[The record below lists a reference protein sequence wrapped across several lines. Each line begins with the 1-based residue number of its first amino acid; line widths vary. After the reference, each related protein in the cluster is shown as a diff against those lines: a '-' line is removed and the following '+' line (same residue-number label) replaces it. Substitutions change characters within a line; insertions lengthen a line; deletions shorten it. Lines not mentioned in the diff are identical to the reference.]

1 MAEVSLKISAEFAQA
16 QKEFTKLGNVS
27 EEAREQIEKFR
38 KSFDP
43 KEIDTFMAKNKLMSI
58 AVQTTK
64 GDLAGAK
71 AEVKG
76 LEKYLQKLQSEGLS
90 PTSKEF
96 EKLANQLVNS
106 REKMNKLS
114 DEAKKLK
121 FDGMK
126 KGADDSTLSMKSM
139 VNAVGAL
146 GIGFGAYQIANKIF
160 DIGKASI
167 VAAANM
173 EQQTVAFT
181 TMLGSAAKAESLLA
195 SLQEFA
201 ATTPFNFNELTEASR
216 KMIAFGFSTEEVIPK
231 LRMVGDVSAGLSQ
244 PIGDMIYLFGQI
256 KTQGKAMTQDL
267 NQFANR
273 GVPIFE
279 EVAKA
284 MNVPTNQVRKLAEE
298 GKITYDVINKA
309 FENMTGSGGK
319 FGGLMEAQAK
329 TLSGKWSNFGDNLDR
344 IAVTLGQDMAP
355 AAGKLLDF
363 LNTMTESDAGEFQR
377 QIQSVNDNLVEQLR
391 LEKEFGKGAGDYYK
405 GLVSESEKYQRIV
418 VPLNATSEE
427 RLAIYR
433 KIAQVGQEEAENM
446 GLIARTEMSNL
457 LMLDQHKKKILEI
470 ADAYIQANGGDP
482 NKKKTPTGGGG
493 KGAAKTEAQIM
504 QDNLNVMALSQEA
517 FEQQRLNTMQ
527 SFYDQRMALQG
538 TMNEEEMAAYVAQET
553 MKIANSKLTD
563 DQKLA
568 AMNALDKA
576 VQKSSQNQIKT
587 QLQFG
592 AQIASYGE
600 QMFADLATTMQ
611 NAGKESKAFAIGMKA
626 MSMAQAGIN
635 SFLAFTSV
643 LKDETIW
650 PSWLRLPLAGTILAA
665 GLAKQAAIAST
676 PISAET
682 GLTNYTVPDIRSNRN
697 DSAPIMAQGGE
708 EVSVTPRGESSSNL
722 TNIDIS
728 ISEQAIFSIV
738 ARGIKTGQINLNNKN
753 VGRGVFAN

>member
-1 MAEVSLKISAEFAQA
+1 MKNLFGGQRMAEISLKIKSDFEKAAADFKKIDMSSESFQKSLAKLQTQMANGSIDKFMQKNQLSAAA
-16 QKEFTKLGNVS
+16 MTAAKGASAGLQKELSGLQNEIQRLIKKGLDPMNPALDKMKLRMS
-27 EEAREQIEKFR
+27 EIQSQLPQATGKFGA
-38 KSFDP
+38 
-43 KEIDTFMAKNKLMSI
+43 M
-58 AVQTTK
+58 
-64 GDLAGAK
+64 AGAV
-71 AEVKG
+71 AT
-76 LEKYLQKLQSEGLS
+76 L
-90 PTSKEF
+90 
-96 EKLANQLVNS
+96 
-106 REKMNKLS
+106 
-114 DEAKKLK
+114 
-121 FDGMK
+121 
-126 KGADDSTLSMKSM
+126 GA
-139 VNAVGAL
+139 
-146 GIGFGAYQIANKIF
+146 GFGAYQIASKIF
-160 DIGKASI
+160 DIGKASL

-181 TMLGSAAKAESLLA
+181 TMLGSAAQAESLLKN
-195 SLQEFA
+195 LQEFA
-201 ATTPFNFNELTEASR
+201 AVTPFQFNELVDASKR
-216 KMIAFGFSTEEVIPK
+216 MIAFGFSTEEVIPK
-231 LRMVGDVSAGLSQ
+231 LRMVGDVAAGLSQ
-244 PIGDMIYLFGQI
+244 PVGDMIYLFGQV
-256 KTQGKAMTQDL
+256 KTQNKAMTQDL
-267 NQFANR
+267 NQFASR
-273 GVPIFE
+273 GIPIFE

-309 FENMTGSGGK
+309 FENMTGAGGK

-433 KIAQVGQEEAENM
+433 KIAQVGREEAENM
-446 GLIARTEMSNL
+446 GLIARTEMGNL

-482 NKKKTPTGGGG
+482 NKKKTPDGGGG

-504 QDNLNVMALSQEA
+504 QDNLNAMALSQEA

-527 SFYDQRMALQG
+527 SFYDQRVALQA
-538 TMNEEEMAAYVAQET
+538 TMNEEEMAAFVAQET
-553 MKIANSKLTD
+553 KKIETSKLTD
-563 DQKLA
+563 AEKLA
-568 AMNALDKA
+568 AMQALDKA
-576 VQKSSQNQIKT
+576 VQKQAANQIQSQVVFGGKMIDVT
-587 QLQFG
+587 AGLVNNLQV
-592 AQIASYGE
+592 I
-600 QMFADLATTMQ
+600 MK
-611 NAGKESKAFAIGMKA
+611 NAGKNSYALAVAMKGVAI
-626 MSMAQAGIN
+626 AQA
-635 SFLAFTSV
+635 
-643 LKDETIW
+643 TIQ
-650 PSWLRLPLAGTILAA
+650 SYLAGVQVLADPFFIGRPWERLIA
-665 GLAKQAAIAST
+665 KGVMIASGLGAVGAIAST
-676 PISAET
+676 PIPSAET

-697 DSAPIMAQGGE
+697 DGAAVMAQGGE
-708 EVSVTPRGESSSNL
+708 EVSITPRGESSSNL

-728 ISEQAIFSIV
+728 ISEQAIFNIV